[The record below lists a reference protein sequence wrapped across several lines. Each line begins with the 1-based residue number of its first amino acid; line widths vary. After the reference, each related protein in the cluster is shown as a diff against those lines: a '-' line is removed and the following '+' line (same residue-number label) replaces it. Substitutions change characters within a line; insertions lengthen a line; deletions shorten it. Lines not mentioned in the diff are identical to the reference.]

1 VLANEAT
8 IVKICIGFSR
18 ARQRFSW
25 VMNGHFAHVS
35 SGGEKRPKDRPR
47 SVDGVNLE
55 FFSRSRFRK
64 SEKISITL
72 PFGKKCL
79 APRPREN
86 EQCSAVFCSGE
97 RGLKTREQV
106 ASASLHTSR
115 WRRKPRKATWRTSR
129 STPRRSSRR
138 SS

>member
-1 VLANEAT
+1 LTTAKKGKKTHHEVAPGTAQRAPNPSGMAGWANQGPLFSETSGSRTAKTLADAWNARRVVLANEAT

-72 PFGKKCL
+72 PF
-79 APRPREN
+79 
-86 EQCSAVFCSGE
+86 
-97 RGLKTREQV
+97 
-106 ASASLHTSR
+106 
-115 WRRKPRKATWRTSR
+115 W
-129 STPRRSSRR
+129 
-138 SS
+138 